1 MNIPVHKKKNQSW
14 LFYLQLNG
22 CSTILEIIA
31 NKKDLLDTVILESF
45 NIKE

>member
-1 MNIPVHKKKNQSW
+1 MNISVHKKKNQSW

-22 CSTILEIIA
+22 CLTILEIIT
-31 NKKDLLDTVILESF
+31 NKKDPLDTVILECF